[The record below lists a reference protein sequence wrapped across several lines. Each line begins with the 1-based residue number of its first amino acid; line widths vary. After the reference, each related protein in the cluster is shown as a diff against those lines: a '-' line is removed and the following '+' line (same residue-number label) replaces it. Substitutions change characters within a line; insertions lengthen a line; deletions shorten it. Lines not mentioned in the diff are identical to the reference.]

1 MPTFSKVIKIIG
13 ETDENEMIQLVRKG
27 EDLFLNVGDAN
38 YQLSKRNLQ
47 QDDKQ
52 IDTVK
57 YAIEIVSILKSKSI
71 RIKTNQPELPP
82 ISDDQ
87 AAGPKY
93 DKLSFIIQEIFIQ
106 DLSDKK
112 EQQEKEFVRQKKR
125 ISAQN
130 RKAVNQLES
139 KYTPVDI
146 SLLPTGKIKTTSFR
160 IVPTRFSTSSR
171 DGGNGPESVVKL
183 KKKHDIDFESE
194 EWERLVREFKQKLL
208 DEEKEK
214 NIRKETPKE
223 FYARVG
229 RLVNSSQIVK
239 ANLVLKQVGFLGDLG
254 YKVGAHGL
262 PKRQRQE
269 ILEQAL
275 FLENIPIDH
284 DDGSMPGSK
293 QRFKKIT
300 NSLQWLINSKKGMKN
315 DAYQYSIKDWQ
326 DDLNWFVDKFD

>member
-1 MPTFSKVIKIIG
+1 MPTFSKIIKIIG
-13 ETDENEMIQLVRKG
+13 ETDENEMIQMVRKG

-57 YAIEIVSILKSKSI
+57 YAIEIVSILKSKNI

-87 AAGPKY
+87 SAGPNY
-93 DKLSFIIQEIFIQ
+93 DELSFIIQEIFIQ

-130 RKAVNQLES
+130 RKAVNQLQS

-171 DGGNGPESVVKL
+171 DGENDPKRIVKL

-214 NIRKETPKE
+214 NIRKETPEE

-326 DDLNWFVDKFD
+326 DDLNWFIDKFD